1 MGLGEHMTTAYI
13 NLDNL
18 AHNIRTL
25 SEMAA
30 ERHSQGKPCR
40 GSSYDNEN
48 KPSLTRVAY
57 CLPVKANAYGH
68 GLVTVSRFAQQI
80 GVDYLGVARIEEAQE
95 IRAAGITLPIML
107 FAYPDDDEIHLIPEL
122 RVEPFVG
129 DLQLLDRIAKEADL
143 TGTVCPVHLIFDTG
157 MGRLGFHPDEIKE
170 LIPRIVDRMDI
181 TIQGLCTHLAVA
193 DQNDPDSISYTM
205 RQIVQFREVVD
216 AFTVSGHRPEFIHA
230 ENSGAVTAFPE
241 DQKLMQMFN
250 LIRPGISSYGIS
262 DHETHGC
269 ELLPV
274 MSLKTRVS
282 TVRTIHAGQSV
293 SYGRTWVA
301 EKDSRI
307 AVLPIGYGDGLNR
320 LLSNKGCVRIGD
332 RQYPIV
338 GRICMDQTMVLIDDD
353 QSIQRDTPV
362 EIFGYE
368 ESSPKVS
375 EIAQM
380 IGTIPY
386 EVLCAVSGRVPR
398 IYL

>member
-1 MGLGEHMTTAYI
+1 MTTAYI

-18 AHNIRTL
+18 AHNIHTL
-25 SEMAA
+25 SEMAKD
-30 ERHSQGKPCR
+30 RHSQSMHGNDSNSPCNQEA
-40 GSSYDNEN
+40 S
-48 KPSLTRVAY
+48 PSRIAY

-80 GVDYLGVARIEEAQE
+80 GVDYLGVARVEEAQE
-95 IRAAGITLPIML
+95 IRSAGITLPIML
-107 FAYPDDDEIHLIPEL
+107 FAYPDEDEIPLIPEL
-122 RVEPFVG
+122 KIEPFVG
-129 DLQLLDRIAKEADL
+129 DMQLLDRIAEEADL
-143 TGTVCPVHLIFDTG
+143 TGTKCPVHLIIDTG
-157 MGRLGFHPDEIKE
+157 MGRLGFHPEEIE
-170 LIPRIVDRMDI
+170 RLIPRILEQSDI

-193 DQNDPDSISYTM
+193 DQNDHESVSYTM
-205 RQIVQFREVVD
+205 NQIALFRDVVD
-216 AFTVSGHRPEFIHA
+216 AFTASGKRPTFIHA

-241 DQKLMQMFN
+241 DQGLMQIFN

-320 LLSNKGCVRIGD
+320 LLSNKGCVRIGAH
-332 RQYPIV
+332 QYPIV
-338 GRICMDQTMVLIDDD
+338 GRICMDQTMVLIDDAL
-353 QSIQRDTPV
+353 SITRDTPV

-368 ESSPKVS
+368 EASPRVS
-375 EIAQM
+375 DIARM

-386 EVLCAVSGRVPR
+386 EVLCAISSRVPR